1 REPFDEEPAGA
12 LLRGLGGLSVGDDLN
27 APRLT
32 IRRSL
37 NSVGVLVW
45 VVAGDVRVDG
55 VIRVLPFADNLPA
68 CLFQQLGGGGGG
80 ASGGVVGGH
89 RDTGVGLVDDLA
101 EAVDGSFLVIA
112 VAVSGHL
119 PLENG
124 YNAVVAHHDVC
135 RGGDGGNVAV
145 RVGSRAPIGVDLVE
159 LGHDLAQINLGDN
172 GGDVQ
177 PAVRGDRVPC
187 PLGRVKLGR
196 SEKLAAGQDDTGRE
210 CVVNGVPVLL
220 NDVLQNAVF

>member
-1 REPFDEEPAGA
+1 
-12 LLRGLGGLSVGDDLN
+12 
-27 APRLT
+27 
-32 IRRSL
+32 
-37 NSVGVLVW
+37 
-45 VVAGDVRVDG
+45 DG

-80 ASGGVVGGH
+80 ASGGVVGVH
-89 RDTGVGLVDDLA
+89 RDTSVGLVDDLA

-220 NDVLQNAVF
+220 NDVLQNAVFLKLLGPVRVRRREEPKHGLPHRAGLVVDNVRPMTVSSSRHPNVLRSVNPAI